1 MGTTAVL
8 LGDLDRNS
16 IAMAGRQTRTWDPYK
31 TYDITAEERAAID
44 ERVRMRNQLKAEFQ
58 RKVTNPYRGVGGSVF
73 DPAVQ
78 RFLSMRANYWHQ
90 FQPTPKGLIAP
101 FCLIVMPVQF
111 SVISFTQI
119 GLEWK
124 KNAEQGRSPTK
135 TEPTNFY
142 KTICFNLCIAYRN
155 I

>member
-1 MGTTAVL
+1 MGGSTWGTTAVL

-16 IAMAGRQTRTWDPYK
+16 FAMAGRQTRTWDPYK

-101 FCLIVMPVQF
+101 FCLIVMPVTVF
-111 SVISFTQI
+111 SYLIYTDRTGMEEKCRTGQI
-119 GLEWK
+119 AYK
-124 KNAEQGRSPTK
+124 DRAYK
-135 TEPTNFY
+135 FY
-142 KTICFNLCIAYRN
+142 KTI
-155 I
+155 